1 MTQMSYDLID
11 LSVWQDIIF
20 QENDLYFA
28 CYLLSNCCIVAV
40 GSEEMWIKIAS
51 KIVHWETLH

>member
-1 MTQMSYDLID
+1 MSYDLID

-51 KIVHWETLH
+51 KVVHWETLH